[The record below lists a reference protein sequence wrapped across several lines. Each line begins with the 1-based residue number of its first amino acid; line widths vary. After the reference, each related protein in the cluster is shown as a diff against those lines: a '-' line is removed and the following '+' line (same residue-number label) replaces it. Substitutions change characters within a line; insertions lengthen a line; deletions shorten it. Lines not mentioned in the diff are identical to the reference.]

1 MVMSRAAWNNLL
13 IFSMLIM
20 LALFNG
26 LHRNLSTSTTPAT
39 PIKVK
44 LLPENRL
51 LTHLDLQ
58 TVKVKRVG
66 QTWQFTHGS
75 GWQSSAVKEWMHQ
88 WQTYQVELL
97 KDEMEGQLLT
107 RGQMPR
113 YYVVASL
120 AGQTDRAVYA
130 FYPQLD
136 RVLVYDQTQQQ
147 WSQMPIEDLSVLFP
161 PAIF

>member
-26 LHRNLSTSTTPAT
+26 LHRDISSPTTPAT

-75 GWQSSAVKEWMHQ
+75 GWQSSAVKERVHK
-88 WQTYQVELL
+88 WQTYQVAPL
-97 KDEMEGQLLT
+97 KDETEGQ
-107 RGQMPR
+107 
-113 YYVVASL
+113 
-120 AGQTDRAVYA
+120 
-130 FYPQLD
+130 
-136 RVLVYDQTQQQ
+136 
-147 WSQMPIEDLSVLFP
+147 I
-161 PAIF
+161 